1 MGSLVWKVGEL
12 AARTGLSVRTLH
24 YYDEIAL
31 LSPSRRTKSDHRLYT
46 EADVIRLQQ
55 IKSLR
60 QLGFSLDEIR
70 DFLGRPEASP
80 QSVIRL
86 HLARLHQQLQL
97 QQKLCRRLEAIAE
110 RLGAEQEVSVDDFL
124 QTIQEIEMVEKTAQ
138 YFTEEQRKELEQ
150 RGKALGEQAIR
161 RGEEQW
167 KELIDEVR
175 AEMQK
180 GTDPTSQTVQ
190 RLAGRYRKLIEAF
203 TGGNKGI
210 EKSLSKMYQQEP
222 DIAGDHGFTYDPK
235 MFEYLGRAQAAANEL
250 P

>member
-1 MGSLVWKVGEL
+1 MGCLVWKVGEL

-24 YYDEIAL
+24 YYDEISL

-46 EADVIRLQQ
+46 EEDVVRLQQ

-70 DFLGRPEASP
+70 DFLGRPDTSP
-80 QSVIRL
+80 QGVIRL
-86 HLARLHQQLQL
+86 HLARLHQQLET

-110 RLGAEQEVSVDDFL
+110 RLGSEAKVSVDEFL

-138 YFTEEQRKELEQ
+138 YFTEEQRKEIAQ
-150 RGKALGEQAIR
+150 RGEALGEQAVR
-161 RGEEQW
+161 RGEEEW

-180 GTDPTSQTVQ
+180 GTDPTSKPVQ
-190 RLAGRYRKLIEAF
+190 QLARRYRKLIEAF

-210 EKSLSKMYQQEP
+210 EKSLGKMYRQEP
-222 DIAGDHGFTYDPK
+222 NIAADHGFTYDPK
-235 MFEYLGRAQAAANEL
+235 MFEYLGEALKAADES